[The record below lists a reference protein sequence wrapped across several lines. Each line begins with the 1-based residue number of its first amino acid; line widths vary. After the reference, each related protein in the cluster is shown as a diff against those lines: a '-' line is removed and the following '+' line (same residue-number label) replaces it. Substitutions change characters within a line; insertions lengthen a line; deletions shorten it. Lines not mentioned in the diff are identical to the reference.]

1 MHVRWVGSKKV
12 QGWSACVKTAIETIR
27 LSAFMLFCNFAD
39 NFLLFSHIHRQKT
52 CTQSSQHQETSNQQ
66 VKGEKVL
73 DSFQSLTF
81 SDWVLQWQAGQHF
94 TSMVT
99 GWLLWISVILGDNS
113 SLWCWRIRLWAKEKE
128 RGREKC
134 LQVRERESFWF
145 RLGTEGNAVRLCPLL
160 VRKGNIKGKTG
171 VMRE

>member
-1 MHVRWVGSKKV
+1 M
-12 QGWSACVKTAIETIR
+12 
-27 LSAFMLFCNFAD
+27 LSCNFAD
-39 NFLLFSHIHRQKT
+39 SFPLFSHIHRQKT

-113 SLWCWRIRLWAKEKE
+113 SLWCWRIRLWEKEKD

-134 LQVRERESFWF
+134 LQAREREREREKAFGSDWEQKAALSGCVLFLWEKGISKA
-145 RLGTEGNAVRLCPLL
+145 RQESWGSRVELGV
-160 VRKGNIKGKTG
+160 
-171 VMRE
+171 